1 MALLPIL
8 RLICLSALW
17 LAMGCGVTACGGERQ
32 RPSPPSAPDPANQVQ
47 VLQQALAVVRPD
59 GAGQGQAPQPAEVA
73 LPHDWDRIYPGLDGT
88 ATYRLDFPYRGAG
101 QDIPALYLARAAN
114 SFEMH
119 LNGKLLA
126 ASGAMDAPALY
137 GGQRPLYIPVPEAML
152 RPENELTIKI
162 AARANAKA
170 GLSRVEF
177 GPGRLVHS
185 HYQGALWF
193 RVIGPL
199 VITALSLLLTAISLL
214 IWWRQ
219 RDPLFGL
226 YALAEIAWS
235 VSVIERLL
243 ESAPLP
249 LHAWQVLVLASRTLF
264 IVATAR
270 FALIIIDV
278 RSPWPAWLVTAFL
291 WIKLPLI
298 AVMTFVLNT
307 PSLKLFDWA
316 INMLMACG
324 IATTLAWAALRRP
337 SRERLVLAATVALA
351 SALSTADVIRIQF
364 SNDFYW
370 DTSLTKYVSQLF
382 SLSMAWLLVDRYTR
396 TTSTLAELN
405 RNLDHKVAQKE
416 EELHQL
422 YAHSREIEREQAT
435 LRERGR
441 IMRDM
446 HDGLGSTLVGA
457 LSLLRSGHGSPMVL
471 QQHLQQALDALK
483 LSVDAMQD
491 TGGDLAVV
499 LGNLRYR
506 LRARLEAARLRVDWQ
521 VERLP
526 AVAGLTPQIVRELQY
541 LLLEAFSNVMQH
553 AGGATVQ
560 VVARSFAGTS
570 AEAEGILIEIR
581 DDGHG
586 FDAQS
591 GAQGHGLANM
601 RSRAAAIGGELSI
614 ASSERGTTVSLLL
627 YPARWAEGEA
637 A

>member
-8 RLICLSALW
+8 RLARTAALW
-17 LAMGCGVTACGGERQ
+17 LALCCVATACGGARED
-32 RPSPPSAPDPANQVQ
+32 SAQTSAAHATSQVQ
-47 VLQQALAVVRPD
+47 VLRQALAVVRPD
-59 GAGQGQAPQPAEVA
+59 DAGQGHAPQPVEVA
-73 LPHDWDRIYPGLDGT
+73 LPHDWDRIYPGRDGT
-88 ATYRLDFPYRGAG
+88 ATYRLDFPYSGAG
-101 QDIPALYLARAAN
+101 QDLPALYLARAAN

-126 ASGAMDAPALY
+126 ASGALNAPAVY

-152 RPENELTIKI
+152 RPDNTLTITI
-162 AARANAKA
+162 AARANARA
-170 GLSRVEF
+170 GLSRIEF
-177 GPGRLVHS
+177 GPSRLVHP
-185 HYQGALWF
+185 HYEGALWF

-226 YALAEIAWS
+226 YALAEVAWS
-235 VSVIERLL
+235 VSVVERLL

-249 LHAWQVLVLASRTLF
+249 LHIWQVLVLASRTVF

-270 FALIIIDV
+270 FALIVIDV
-278 RSPWPAWLVTAFL
+278 RSPWPARLVTGFL
-291 WIKLPLI
+291 WLKIPLI
-298 AVMTFVLNT
+298 VLMTGIFNA
-307 PSLKLFDWA
+307 PSLKLFDWS
-316 INMLMACG
+316 INMLLACA
-324 IATTLAWAALRRP
+324 IASALAWAALRRP

-405 RNLDHKVAQKE
+405 RNLDRKVAQKE
-416 EELHQL
+416 EELHLL

-506 LRARLEAARLRVDWQ
+506 LQARLEAARLRVDWQ

-560 VVARSFAGTS
+560 VVARSLADTAAG
-570 AEAEGILIEIR
+570 AEAILIEIR
-581 DDGHG
+581 DDGCG

-627 YPARWAEGEA
+627 HPARWAEGEA